1 MRFFLRLVALF
12 AVAVGLAVMARYNP
26 GNVVL
31 FFSPYRIDL
40 SLNFFAVLMAIL
52 FMLLYTA
59 IRAIRIT
66 QKLPARVIGYRR
78 HKHETASNNALR
90 DSLKSLFEGRFGQA
104 EKAATHAAGLPDNL
118 GVAALIAARAA
129 HRMGQ
134 HERRDI
140 WLASIEDNEPLKTAR
155 LITTLDL
162 LVDEH
167 KSQAALDA
175 VNELNAMGT
184 RHIHAL
190 RLALKAN
197 QQAKKWPE
205 VLRLVRSL
213 GKHDALHP
221 TLSNRLCELAYDG
234 LLSDDSHD
242 AESISRLWGTVPS
255 EDRIKPFIAMR
266 GAYALNRHG
275 LAAEARAVVE
285 KSLAAEWDSRLLSIY
300 RDAAAAEGTPELL
313 AQIEHCEQW
322 AAKGRNSAELALT
335 LGTFCIAQK
344 LWGKAQRHLEQAL
357 SDAVAAD
364 TVREVHL
371 KLGQL
376 NEAIDQPER
385 AAEHYRQCALATL
398 LK

>member
-12 AVAVGLAVMARYNP
+12 AVAIGLAVVARYNP

-31 FFSPYRIDL
+31 FFPPYRIDL
-40 SLNFFAVLMAIL
+40 SLNFFVVLLLIL
-52 FMLLYTA
+52 FILLYVV
-59 IRAIRIT
+59 IRAIRVT

-78 HKHETASNNALR
+78 HKRETTSNNALR

-104 EKAATHAAGLPDNL
+104 EKAATRAAELPDNL
-118 GVAALIAARAA
+118 GVAALIGARAA

-134 HERRDI
+134 PERRDI

-167 KSQAALDA
+167 KSQAALEA
-175 VNELNAMGT
+175 VNELNASGT

-197 QQAKKWPE
+197 QQAKNWPE
-205 VLRLVRSL
+205 VLRLVRTL
-213 GKHDALHP
+213 NKHDALHP
-221 TLSNRLCELAYDG
+221 ALSTRLRELAYDG

-242 AESISRLWGTVPS
+242 AESIARLWATVPN

-266 GAYALNRHG
+266 GASAFNKRG
-275 LAAEARAVVE
+275 LHDEARAIVE
-285 KSLAAEWDSRLLSIY
+285 KSLAAEWDVRLLPVY
-300 RDAAAAEGTPELL
+300 RDAAAAEASPELL
-313 AQIEHCEQW
+313 AQIEHCEHW
-322 AAKGRNSAELALT
+322 MAKAPNNAELALT
-335 LGTFCIAQK
+335 LGTFCFKQK

-357 SDAVAAD
+357 SDAESPG
-364 TVREVHL
+364 TVREAHL
-371 KLGQL
+371 KLAQL
-376 NEAIDQPER
+376 HEAIEQPEL
-385 AAEHYRQCALATL
+385 AAEHYRQCALATML
-398 LK
+398 

>member
-12 AVAVGLAVMARYNP
+12 AVAIGLAVVARYNP

-31 FFSPYRIDL
+31 FFPPYRIDL
-40 SLNFFAVLMAIL
+40 SLNFFVVLLLIL
-52 FMLLYTA
+52 FILLYVV
-59 IRAIRIT
+59 IRAIRVT

-78 HKHETASNNALR
+78 HKRETTSNNALR

-104 EKAATHAAGLPDNL
+104 EKAATRAAELPDNL
-118 GVAALIAARAA
+118 GVAALIGARAA

-134 HERRDI
+134 PERRDI

-167 KSQAALDA
+167 KSQAALEA
-175 VNELNAMGT
+175 VSELNASGT

-197 QQAKKWPE
+197 QQAKNWPE
-205 VLRLVRSL
+205 VLRLVRTL
-213 GKHDALHP
+213 NKHDALHP
-221 TLSNRLCELAYDG
+221 ALSTRLRELAYDG

-242 AESISRLWGTVPS
+242 AESIARMWATVPS

-266 GAYALNRHG
+266 AASAFNKRG
-275 LAAEARAVVE
+275 LRDEARTIVE
-285 KSLAAEWDSRLLSIY
+285 KSLAAEWDVRLLPVY
-300 RDAAAAEGTPELL
+300 RDAAAAAASPELL

-322 AAKGRNSAELALT
+322 LLKAPNNAELALT
-335 LGTFCIAQK
+335 LGTFCFKQK

-357 SDAVAAD
+357 SDAESPA
-364 TVREVHL
+364 TVREAHL
-371 KLGQL
+371 KLAQL
-376 NEAIDQPER
+376 HEAIDQPEL
-385 AAEHYRQCALATL
+385 AAEHYRQCALATML
-398 LK
+398 